1 MKTLSNISNQKQVLV
16 IDALRLSLEI
26 EKTMNARLWRI
37 LRNIEKLD
45 DASHPKPIEVLNAIG
60 LAWQIIDTT
69 HRIRGLAEQVRG
81 LSHKLPEYQLFQR
94 NTVRTEAFRN
104 FFQHLNSEIPKLPDK
119 TNPIIGVLSWVTKNP
134 NKSRT
139 IVHGTFPKE
148 GGFHSLAVDTWT
160 DQFASRL
167 EFSGGQMNIDIDKV
181 HFEVTRFKKFFEHW
195 LIDNQYLGENDLLP
209 SVLSF
214 YIQNQNA

>member
-1 MKTLSNISNQKQVLV
+1 MKTIKNVSDQKQILV

-26 EKTMNARLWRI
+26 EKTMNSRLWRI
-37 LRNIEKLD
+37 LRRIEKLD
-45 DASHPKPIEVLNAIG
+45 DRSHPKPIDVLNSIG

-94 NTVRTEAFRN
+94 NTTRTEAFRN

-119 TNPIIGVLSWVTKNP
+119 TNPIIGLLSWVTKAP

-139 IVHGTFPKE
+139 IVFGTFPK
-148 GGFHSLAVDTWT
+148 GGNFHSLAVDTWT
-160 DQFASRL
+160 GQFANRL
-167 EFSGGQMNIDIDKV
+167 EFTGGQMNIDMDSI
-181 HFEVTRFKKFFEHW
+181 HREVTRFRLFFEEW
-195 LIDNQYLGENDLLP
+195 LRNHQYLGESELIP